1 MSELYILYLDTE
13 QPNMHN
19 KLDEI
24 TKTINR
30 LYSNAGLNINYG
42 KDGKQPYIALNV
54 DEATAKRV
62 VKRGRKVK
70 MLKNVTYADVVE
82 MRNSG
87 KTNDQI
93 IAELGIPR
101 ASFYRRM
108 KEIDL
113 SDLSRPF

>member
-1 MSELYILYLDTE
+1 
-13 QPNMHN
+13 
-19 KLDEI
+19 
-24 TKTINR
+24 
-30 LYSNAGLNINYG
+30 
-42 KDGKQPYIALNV
+42 
-54 DEATAKRV
+54 
-62 VKRGRKVK
+62 